1 VPTKGISEKPFKI
14 YDDIRAQLSLQGGVK
29 RQEKDP
35 SALRHR
41 FFPRFPSISFGTI
54 TTSPSTYNHLPDQSI
69 QEERKGIRK
78 KRGDAAEKEKNR
90 SLAIDCTSRSNAS
103 SPRPLPPTPPPPRA
117 KEARRIARFLRR
129 DRFRFLCEHVHG
141 ES

>member
-1 VPTKGISEKPFKI
+1 MKEPLKM
-14 YDDIRAQLSLQGGVK
+14 YIRAQLSLRGGV
-29 RQEKDP
+29 RREEKDP

-41 FFPRFPSISFGTI
+41 FFPRFPSISFSTI
-54 TTSPSTYNHLPDQSI
+54 TTSPSTYNHLPDRSI
-69 QEERKGIRK
+69 QEGRKGIRK

-103 SPRPLPPTPPPPRA
+103 SPRLLPSSSPRPLPLA